1 MGICRPP
8 SGVLTAGRSTLT
20 TDHRPAPPLQ
30 EPHPSPGRFP
40 FAGFTPVGKGRGNR
54 RKGKQKENA
63 EVMGSASCPSACLG
77 LNLGVGMRFLPRDPN
92 P

>member
-8 SGVLTAGRSTLT
+8 SGVLTAGRSTST